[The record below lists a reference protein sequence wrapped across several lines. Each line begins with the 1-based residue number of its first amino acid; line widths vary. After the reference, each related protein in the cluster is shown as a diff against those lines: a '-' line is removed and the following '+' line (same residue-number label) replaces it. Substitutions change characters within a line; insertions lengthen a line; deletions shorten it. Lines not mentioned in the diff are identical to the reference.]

1 MKTPTSKLSSLE
13 PEQLA
18 AWAIEAINRSK
29 SGKIPA
35 YVPLLAQAD
44 RQWFAVQ
51 IRAIDGQILSWGSAA
66 TTFPLMS
73 AVKPFV

>member
-1 MKTPTSKLSSLE
+1 MKTPTSKLSSLQ

-18 AWAIEAINRSK
+18 AWATEAINRSK
-29 SGKIPA
+29 SGQVPA

-44 RQWFAVQ
+44 RQGFAVQ